1 MKKVRKIIA
10 AIVTLAIVAISF
22 AACGNTNTDSGS
34 SEGESKAA
42 ASEAVN
48 TSESSIASDNVNSEE
63 PYEVVMTYVTIGYE
77 PQDLPLVEQA
87 LSEYALEKINCTV
100 KFKPVAISDLASQ
113 YNLWASSGEKVDLLM
128 MFSMDIGSYLNEGKI
143 ISLEEY
149 IDFMPA
155 AKALDADTYLF
166 QGGMYNNELYAI
178 PVGGTALGH
187 GASLYARTDLMENV
201 EFEEK
206 DIYTYEELDAI
217 FAQVK
222 EKYPELIT
230 IATAGVLTNTLTSN
244 YIGFDDLGVSG
255 GWAGV
260 LMNPTKGDKT
270 VVNLYESEEYY
281 EFLSWRQKWNQAGYI
296 SQDAATTSDTANDWV
311 KSGRCAG
318 FLTAADTPG
327 NKENVEGQCGY
338 DMTQFNIKGTCV
350 TTGSYNYLRWCVSTT
365 SERPDKAL
373 EFLDLFYDGEE
384 AINLIMNGIE
394 GVHYV
399 KNEGSMIIS
408 YPEGIDGTNT
418 LFSNPL
424 GIYGDKMNLYMFEP
438 NEDSFYERSREYTEK
453 ALTITSSALGYSF
466 VSDSYQNEIAAITS
480 VMNRYLSS
488 LEYGT
493 VTDLEGTY
501 QEFISALDAAG
512 MNKLVEANQAQFDA
526 WMAAQDN

>member
-1 MKKVRKIIA
+1 MKKFGKIITV
-10 AIVTLAIVAISF
+10 ILTLAIVTMAF
-22 AACGNTNTDSGS
+22 TACSSNDNSNS
-34 SEGESKAA
+34 SEEKSNTTAETEG
-42 ASEAVN
+42 
-48 TSESSIASDNVNSEE
+48 TSESSNEASNENSEE
-63 PYEVVMTYVTIGYE
+63 PYEVVMAYVTIGYE
-77 PQDLPLVEQA
+77 SQDLPMVEQA
-87 LSEYALEKINCTV
+87 LSDYALEKINCTV
-100 KFKPVAISDLASQ
+100 KLKPVAISELASQ

-128 MFSMDIGSYLNEGKI
+128 MFSMDLGSYINEGKI

-149 IDFMPA
+149 IDSMPA
-155 AKALDADTYLF
+155 AQALDAETYLF
-166 QGGMYNNELYAI
+166 QGGMYNNELYAV

-187 GASLYARTDLMENV
+187 GASLYARTDIVENL
-201 EFEEK
+201 EYEEK
-206 DIYTYEELDAI
+206 EIYSYEELDAI

-222 EKYPELIT
+222 ENYPELIT
-230 IATAGVLTNTLTSN
+230 IATAGVLSNTLTEN

-260 LMNPTKGDKT
+260 LMNPKTEDNT

-296 SQDAATTSDTANDWV
+296 SKDAATTSDTDTDWV

-327 NKENVEGQCGY
+327 NKENVESGCGY
-338 DMTQFNIKGTCV
+338 EMTQFNIKGTCV
-350 TTGSYNYLRWCVSTT
+350 TTGSYNYLRWCVGTT
-365 SERPDKAL
+365 SERPEKAL

-384 AINLIMNGIE
+384 AINIIMNGIE

-418 LFSNPL
+418 LYSNPL

-438 NEDSFYERSREYTEK
+438 NEDSFYERSREYTEN
-453 ALTITSSALGYSF
+453 ALKMPSSALGYSF
-466 VSDSYQNEIAAITS
+466 VSDDYQNEIAAITS
-480 VMNRYLSS
+480 VMNQYLST
-488 LEYGT
+488 LEYGM

-501 QEFISALDAAG
+501 KEFINALDIAG

-526 WMAAQDN
+526 WLAEQDK